1 MPDVSRGELVDVS
14 GGSPAVRPF
23 PEVRADLPLGD
34 ARGSDSGPRAWL
46 WSSGV
51 QVGDP
56 CGQQAVGFRL
66 VSIDTVLGSKQLG
79 PHQRR
84 AEL

>member
-34 ARGSDSGPRAWL
+34 ARGSDPGPRAWL
-46 WSSGV
+46 SGGV

-56 CGQQAVGFRL
+56 SGQQTIGFRL
-66 VSIDTVLGSKQLG
+66 VSIDAVSGSKQLC